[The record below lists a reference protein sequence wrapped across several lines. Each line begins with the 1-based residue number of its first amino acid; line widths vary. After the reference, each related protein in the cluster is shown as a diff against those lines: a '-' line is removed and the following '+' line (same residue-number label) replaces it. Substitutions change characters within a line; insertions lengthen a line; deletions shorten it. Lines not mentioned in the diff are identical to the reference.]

1 MKARAVNAMRTLYVV
16 VAVALC
22 GAPALSA
29 AAPAQA
35 PLTKDSV
42 AQKIRFVDMLTS
54 ESKLAYRLTH
64 SDNDEAQ
71 QMLEDARELVSA
83 SRQALKS
90 GDLSAAVK
98 HADESLHLMRT
109 AAQRLPEHSR
119 TDLQLRYK
127 ERLDAVATFKDSY
140 DRHFQRRTEEDGPD
154 AVGEP
159 LDVAAFER
167 LVADAKAAAADA
179 RLGDANHLLAT
190 AQRRVTKALTVL
202 LEGQTLVY
210 DKDFETPRE
219 EYEYETARHKSYAEL
234 IPRAVEQRQPSTRAV
249 ELIDQFVGVSESMKS
264 EAVDQA
270 SGGHYQ
276 DAIHTLQQATAQLQ
290 RALWVAGVRWA
301 RWSN

>member
-1 MKARAVNAMRTLYVV
+1 MLTVQRKFGRSLWTVAGKVVRVRRSPIGATGPLTDNELREVQALAATLY
-16 VAVALC
+16 
-22 GAPALSA
+22 P
-29 AAPAQA
+29 P
-35 PLTKDSV
+35 
-42 AQKIRFVDMLTS
+42 
-54 ESKLAYRLTH
+54 E
-64 SDNDEAQ
+64 DEKEAEVLGQ
-71 QMLEDARELVSA
+71 VSRDWAR
-83 SRQALKS
+83 
-90 GDLSAAVK
+90 
-98 HADESLHLMRT
+98 
-109 AAQRLPEHSR
+109 
-119 TDLQLRYK
+119 
-127 ERLDAVATFKDSY
+127 
-140 DRHFQRRTEEDGPD
+140 RRTEEDGPD